1 MMSALNMS
9 WAGQYADVG
18 PLVLRVVVG
27 IIFVVHGWMKVGMGV
42 AGTAGFLAS
51 LGIPL
56 ASVFAV
62 LLIIGEVAGGVA
74 LILGVATR
82 FWAAVGVIISLV
94 ALFTVHLSKGFLI
107 SNGGYEFILLIGAVM
122 VSLLVMGA
130 GKYSVDAKLGM

>member
-1 MMSALNMS
+1 MSVLSMA
-9 WAGQYADVG
+9 WAARYADVG
-18 PLVLRVVVG
+18 PLVTRVVVG

-51 LGIPL
+51 LGIPF

-62 LLIIGEVAGGVA
+62 LLIIGEVVGGVA

-82 FWAAVGVIISLV
+82 FWAGVGVIISLV

-107 SNGGYEFILLIGAVM
+107 GNGGYEFILLIGAVM
-122 VSLLVMGA
+122 LSLVFMGA

>member
-1 MMSALNMS
+1 MLSHLKMS

-18 PLVLRVVVG
+18 PLVIRVVVG
-27 IIFVVHGWMKVGMGV
+27 IIFVVHGWMKVGMGI

-51 LGIPL
+51 LGIPA

-62 LLIIGEVAGGVA
+62 LLIIGEVVGGIA

-82 FWAAVGVIISLV
+82 FWAAVGVIISVV
-94 ALFTVHLSKGFLI
+94 ALVTVHLSKGFLI